1 MWAKAAAAAAAAAF
15 AAFLAVAAAAKDD
28 SKPTSPPPSPPSSP
42 PPRRLVAG
50 AASPPFVAAASPPFA
65 AAASPRR
72 MPAIAALVTAL
83 TIVADAACPS
93 TVIVSDKDQPLDEL
107 LGSHT
112 RTPVHADTDPSPAPR
127 RTTGSHARGSEANS
141 RACERRA

>member
-28 SKPTSPPPSPPSSP
+28 SKPASPPPSPPSSP

-93 TVIVSDKDQPLDEL
+93 TVIVSAKNQPPDEL

-112 RTPVHADTDPSPAPR
+112 HTRARKLRPIPCPRAAQPGHMRVDPR
-127 RTTGSHARGSEANS
+127 RTHER
-141 RACERRA
+141 ERRA

>member
-1 MWAKAAAAAAAAAF
+1 MWAKAAAAAAAF

-28 SKPTSPPPSPPSSP
+28 SKPASPPPSPPSSP

-50 AASPPFVAAASPPFA
+50 AASPPFVATALPPFA
-65 AAASPRR
+65 AAASPPSP
-72 MPAIAALVTAL
+72 MPAISALVTAL

-93 TVIVSDKDQPLDEL
+93 MVIVRAKNQPPDEL

-112 RTPVHADTDPSPAPR
+112 HTRARKLRPIPCPRAAQPGHMRVDPR
-127 RTTGSHARGSEANS
+127 RTHER
-141 RACERRA
+141 ERRA

>member
-1 MWAKAAAAAAAAAF
+1 
-15 AAFLAVAAAAKDD
+15 
-28 SKPTSPPPSPPSSP
+28 
-42 PPRRLVAG
+42 
-50 AASPPFVAAASPPFA
+50 
-65 AAASPRR
+65 

-112 RTPVHADTDPSPAPR
+112 RTPVHADTDPSPAPAPHNR
-127 RTTGSHARGSEANS
+127 VTCAWIRGELTSV
-141 RACERRA
+141 